1 MEVAGCD
8 VSAVG
13 AGIGVAGSGVG
24 EEVQAESASAPA
36 IRRATVAISWDL
48 EKNVRIRIPH
58 LCWPDVAGLRVI
70 YSDSRA
76 ARPT

>member
-13 AGIGVAGSGVG
+13 AGIGVSA
-24 EEVQAESASAPA
+24 QAWEKRCRRTASAPA